1 MTDASLSIQSSR
13 SSQTFEANST
23 PLATKTMGINFSDGN
38 DFSVPMQIPDGP
50 QIFLRPDQI
59 DGIKMWLAGASRNI
73 MDETPVTISANGQ
86 TYQLTAQQAQ
96 AALAGRG
103 ALTGGS

>member
-1 MTDASLSIQSSR
+1 MTDTSLSIQGPR

-23 PLATKTMGINFSDGN
+23 PLATKTMGINFSEGN

-50 QIFLRPDQI
+50 EIYLRPDQI

-73 MDETPVTISANGQ
+73 LNETPVTVNANGQ
-86 TYQLTAQQAQ
+86 SYQMTAQQAQ